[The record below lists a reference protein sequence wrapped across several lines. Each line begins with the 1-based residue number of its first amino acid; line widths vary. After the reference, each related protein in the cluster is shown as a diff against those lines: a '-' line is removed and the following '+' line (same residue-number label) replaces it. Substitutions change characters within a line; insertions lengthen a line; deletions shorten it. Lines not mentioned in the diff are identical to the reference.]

1 MKNKKLFLFFL
12 IIFIFLFLNS
22 LKYFLKIDIDILIY
36 IDIFIVIFALI
47 IRAIFYFVVAKKNVL
62 LGFFVANMSILVL
75 SILLGS
81 DYIYYSLLDKE
92 VFNIILSFD
101 ASNLLTYFFL
111 LIIFLTIIILILL
124 PIIKNVV
131 NCIKDYINGTNH
143 IIIEKYKSNIILGS
157 RYKPTYYIIKGTDI
171 SGNKIELRSRNDIF
185 SNMGKVKI
193 NFYNNINWVES
204 FDYYNKEKFESRLL
218 REKMIKRNK
227 LPFIYNFT
235 ITFIILLPILM
246 YILSDILLNNYN
258 VLLGIIIGDISV
270 IIMFLYSLIFMCCFL
285 IPYIKKRKHFIYKLF
300 TFFYGLISV
309 FVLIYFSINF
319 VYAIVDS
326 FQGTKELYLVKYET
340 KYVRGRRLNPSY
352 DKVIGYDKEGNEYK
366 LNSYE
371 SISDFENYGLKIKY
385 YENIGVIESFV
396 YIEK

>member
-1 MKNKKLFLFFL
+1 MKNKKTFSFFL

-47 IRAIFYFVVAKKNVL
+47 IRAILYFVVAKKNIL

-75 SILLGS
+75 FILLGS

-101 ASNLLTYFFL
+101 AGNLLTYFFL
-111 LIIFLTIIILILL
+111 LITFLTIIILILL

-218 REKMIKRNK
+218 REKIINK

-235 ITFIILLPILM
+235 ITFITLLPILM

-270 IIMFLYSLIFMCCFL
+270 IIMFLYSLIFMYCFL
-285 IPYIKKRKHFIYKLF
+285 IPYINKRKHFIYKLF

-326 FQGTKELYLVKYET
+326 FQGTKELYLVEYET

-352 DKVIGYDKEGNEYK
+352 DVVTGYDKEGNKYK
-366 LNSYE
+366 L
-371 SISDFENYGLKIKY
+371 D
-385 YENIGVIESFV
+385 
-396 YIEK
+396 

>member
-1 MKNKKLFLFFL
+1 MKNKIILFSLFL
-12 IIFIFLFLNS
+12 ISYIV
-22 LKYFLKIDIDILIY
+22 LKYNFVASIEDLIY
-36 IDIFIVIFALI
+36 IDLITAILFSSVLAL
-47 IRAIFYFVVAKKNVL
+47 FYFIVAKKNVL
-62 LGFFVANMSILVL
+62 LGLFVANMSILVL
-75 SILLGS
+75 SILLGL

-111 LIIFLTIIILILL
+111 LITFLTIIILILL
-124 PIIKNVV
+124 PIIKNIV
-131 NCIKDYINGTNH
+131 NCIKDYINGTNY

-171 SGNKIELRSRNDIF
+171 NGNKIELRSRNDIF

-204 FDYYNKEKFESRLL
+204 FDYYNKEKYESRLL
-218 REKMIKRNK
+218 SDKMIKETK
-227 LPFIYNFT
+227 VPFIYNFT
-235 ITFIILLPILM
+235 IAFIILFPILM
-246 YILSDILLNNYN
+246 YIVSNILLNNYN

-270 IIMFLYSLIFMCCFL
+270 IIMFIYSLIFMYCFS
-285 IPYIKKRKHFIYKLF
+285 IPYIKERKHFIYILF
-300 TFFYGLISV
+300 TFFQGLISV
-309 FVLIYFSINF
+309 FMLIYFSINF

-352 DKVIGYDKEGNEYK
+352 DKVIGYDKEGNKYK
-366 LNSYE
+366 LKSYE
-371 SISDFENYGLKIKY
+371 IINDFGNDGIKIKY
-385 YENIGVIESFV
+385 YKNIGVIESFEYV
-396 YIEK
+396 EK

>member
-1 MKNKKLFLFFL
+1 MKNKIILFSLFL
-12 IIFIFLFLNS
+12 ISYIV
-22 LKYFLKIDIDILIY
+22 LKYNFVSSIEDLIY
-36 IDIFIVIFALI
+36 IDLITAILFFSVRAL
-47 IRAIFYFVVAKKNVL
+47 FYFIVAKKNIL
-62 LGFFVANMSILVL
+62 LGFLGANMSILILVL
-75 SILLGS
+75 LLVI
-81 DYIYYSLLDKE
+81 DYVYYICFAKGIFEIIISFDTNVLLFYIFLQISLLMLI
-92 VFNIILSFD
+92 V
-101 ASNLLTYFFL
+101 LLV
-111 LIIFLTIIILILL
+111 L

-171 SGNKIELRSRNDIF
+171 NGNKIELRSRNDIF

-218 REKMIKRNK
+218 REKMIKKNK

-258 VLLGIIIGDISV
+258 VLLGIIFGDISV
-270 IIMFLYSLIFMCCFL
+270 IIMFLYSLIFMYCFL

-340 KYVRGRRLNPSY
+340 KDIRGRRLNPSY
-352 DKVIGYDKEGNEYK
+352 DVVTGYDKEGNKYK
-366 LNSYE
+366 LDSYKF
-371 SISDFENYGLKIKY
+371 ISEYEDMGLKIKY
-385 YENIGVIESFV
+385 YENIGVIESFE
-396 YIEK
+396 YLEK